1 MLLGLE
7 EGEKK
12 FKNEMQTG
20 GADMAVVKSW
30 LRTYTRTRRSA
41 VNVAVRY
48 YGEKE
53 NLEYLLARLKRLE
66 ELIIGYNKLEA
77 DDKKEFMG
85 IIRDFKKVQGNFDD
99 EFLISKADGDFH
111 STLESIVKLGPKY
124 ADNHENGII
133 LQSEVENLIA
143 LTQEGL
149 ERAHPDLFALAYY
162 YLSHTNKE
170 LEEMP
175 FAEKVREIERTYKTE
190 FLDLIRPEV
199 VKVKGREN
207 ADAVLRDMCKL

>member
-53 NLEYLLARLKRLE
+53 NLEYLLERLKRLE

-77 DDKKEFMG
+77 DDKKEFLG

-199 VKVKGREN
+199 VKVKGRGN

>member
-12 FKNEMQTG
+12 IKNEMQTG

-53 NLEYLLARLKRLE
+53 NLEYLLERLKRLE
-66 ELIIGYNKLEA
+66 ELIIGYNNLEA
-77 DDKKEFMG
+77 DDKKEFLG

-143 LTQEGL
+143 LTKEGL
-149 ERAHPDLFALAYY
+149 EREHPDLFALAYY

-175 FAEKVREIERTYKTE
+175 FAEKVREIERIYRTE

-199 VKVKGREN
+199 AKVKGEEN

>member
-53 NLEYLLARLKRLE
+53 NLEYLLERLKRLE
-66 ELIIGYNKLEA
+66 ELIIGYNNLEA
-77 DDKKEFMG
+77 DDKKEFLG

-143 LTQEGL
+143 LTKEGL

-175 FAEKVREIERTYKTE
+175 FAEKVREIERIYRTE

-199 VKVKGREN
+199 AKVKGREN

>member
-12 FKNEMQTG
+12 IKNEMQTG

-53 NLEYLLARLKRLE
+53 NLEYLLERLKRLE
-66 ELIIGYNKLEA
+66 ELIIGYNNLEA
-77 DDKKEFMG
+77 DDKKEFLG

-143 LTQEGL
+143 LTKEGL
-149 ERAHPDLFALAYY
+149 EREHPDLFALAYY

-175 FAEKVREIERTYKTE
+175 FAEKVREIERRYRTE

-199 VKVKGREN
+199 AKVKGEEN

>member
-53 NLEYLLARLKRLE
+53 NLEYLLERLKRLE

-170 LEEMP
+170 LEKMP

-207 ADAVLRDMCKL
+207 ADAVLKDMCKL

>member
-53 NLEYLLARLKRLE
+53 NLEYLLERLKRLE

-162 YLSHTNKE
+162 YLSHTHKE

-199 VKVKGREN
+199 VKVKGSEN

>member
-53 NLEYLLARLKRLE
+53 NLEYLLERLKRLE
-66 ELIIGYNKLEA
+66 ELIIGYNNLEA
-77 DDKKEFMG
+77 DDKKEFLG

-143 LTQEGL
+143 LTKEGL
-149 ERAHPDLFALAYY
+149 EREHPDLFALAYY

-175 FAEKVREIERTYKTE
+175 FAEKVREIEKTYKTE

>member
-53 NLEYLLARLKRLE
+53 NLEYLLERLKRLE

-199 VKVKGREN
+199 VKVKGRGN

>member
-53 NLEYLLARLKRLE
+53 NLEYLLERLKRLE

-77 DDKKEFMG
+77 DDKKEFLG

-175 FAEKVREIERTYKTE
+175 FAEKVREIERTYKME

-207 ADAVLRDMCKL
+207 ADAVLKDMCKL

>member
-53 NLEYLLARLKRLE
+53 NLEYLLERLKRLE
-66 ELIIGYNKLEA
+66 ELIIGYNNLEA
-77 DDKKEFMG
+77 DDKKEFLG

-199 VKVKGREN
+199 VKVKGSEN

>member
-53 NLEYLLARLKRLE
+53 NLEYLLERLKRLE

-175 FAEKVREIERTYKTE
+175 FAAKVREIERTYKTE

>member
-53 NLEYLLARLKRLE
+53 NLEYLLERLKRLE

-199 VKVKGREN
+199 VKVKGSEN

>member
-53 NLEYLLARLKRLE
+53 NLEYLLERLKRLE

-77 DDKKEFMG
+77 DDKKEFLG

-175 FAEKVREIERTYKTE
+175 FAEKVREIEKTYKTE

-199 VKVKGREN
+199 VKVKGSEN
-207 ADAVLRDMCKL
+207 ADAVLKDMCKL

>member
-12 FKNEMQTG
+12 FKNEMQAG
-20 GADMAVVKSW
+20 GADMSVVKSW

-53 NLEYLLARLKRLE
+53 NLEYLLERLKRLE
-66 ELIIGYNKLEA
+66 QLIIGYNKMEA
-77 DDKKEFMG
+77 DDKKEFLG

-111 STLESIVKLGPKY
+111 STLESIIKLGPKY
-124 ADNHENGII
+124 ADNQEKGII

-143 LTQEGL
+143 LTREGL

-175 FAEKVREIERTYKTE
+175 FTEKVREIERIYKSE
-190 FLDLIRPEV
+190 FWNLIRPEV
-199 VKVKGREN
+199 AKVKGEEN
-207 ADAVLRDMCKL
+207 ADAVLQDMCKL

>member
-53 NLEYLLARLKRLE
+53 NLEYLLERLKRLE

-77 DDKKEFMG
+77 DDKKEFLG

-175 FAEKVREIERTYKTE
+175 FAEKVREIERTYKME

>member
-53 NLEYLLARLKRLE
+53 NLEYLLERLKRLE

-77 DDKKEFMG
+77 DDKKEFMS

-99 EFLISKADGDFH
+99 EFLINKADGDFH

>member
-53 NLEYLLARLKRLE
+53 NLEYLLERLKRLE
-66 ELIIGYNKLEA
+66 ELIIGYNNLEA
-77 DDKKEFMG
+77 DDKKEFLG

-143 LTQEGL
+143 LTKEGL
-149 ERAHPDLFALAYY
+149 ERTHPDLFALAYY

-175 FAEKVREIERTYKTE
+175 FAEKVREIEKTYKTE

>member
-1 MLLGLE
+1 M
-7 EGEKK
+7 
-12 FKNEMQTG
+12 
-20 GADMAVVKSW
+20 
-30 LRTYTRTRRSA
+30 
-41 VNVAVRY
+41 AVRY

-53 NLEYLLARLKRLE
+53 NLEYLLERLKRLE

-77 DDKKEFMG
+77 DDKKEFLG

-143 LTQEGL
+143 LTKEGL

-175 FAEKVREIERTYKTE
+175 FAEKVREIERIYRTE

-199 VKVKGREN
+199 AKVKGEEN

>member
-53 NLEYLLARLKRLE
+53 NLEYLLERLKRLE

-77 DDKKEFMG
+77 DDKKEFLG

-199 VKVKGREN
+199 VKVKGSEN